1 MKPEQLWI
9 NVDGEEVQYNIS
21 IDPEDMDNIVAA
33 ELRRCYVALAH
44 PFGDWPERIPT
55 MEAILVVLDH
65 YMPKSEYEAW
75 YETIKEL

>member
-1 MKPEQLWI
+1 MTTLTFT
-9 NVDGEEVQYNIS
+9 
-21 IDPEDMDNIVAA
+21 IDPDEMDALVAQQ
-33 ELRRCYVALAH
+33 LRECYESLAQ

-65 YMPKSEYEAW
+65 YMAPNEYEAW